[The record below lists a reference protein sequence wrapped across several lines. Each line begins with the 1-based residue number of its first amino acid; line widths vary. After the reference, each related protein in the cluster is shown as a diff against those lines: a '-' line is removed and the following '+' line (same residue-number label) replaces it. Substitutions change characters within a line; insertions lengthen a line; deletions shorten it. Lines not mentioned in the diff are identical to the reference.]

1 MPTNV
6 RITVTIAISVMNLFE
21 NSNADFLPFFSRF
34 SLKIGIKLAEI
45 AEANIASKK
54 TLGIRLAV

>member
-45 AEANIASKK
+45 A
-54 TLGIRLAV
+54 